1 MIWLKIC
8 SFASDNICCTVY
20 DVVTFKNH
28 NLEKQV
34 TNLVKSKVN
43 ILKLKV
49 LFENIYDSSSS
60 EFLSYN
66 LMLNSGEKKFTICA
80 TKKINILTR
89 VVRKKNSE
97 RNKKP

>member
-8 SFASDNICCTVY
+8 SFASDNICCTFY

-49 LFENIYDSSSS
+49 LFENIYDSS
-60 EFLSYN
+60 
-66 LMLNSGEKKFTICA
+66 LMF
-80 TKKINILTR
+80 KIPMDCLQLLAHFI
-89 VVRKKNSE
+89 S
-97 RNKKP
+97 

>member
-28 NLEKQV
+28 SLEKQV

-43 ILKLKV
+43 ILKLKGI
-49 LFENIYDSSSS
+49 FIE
-60 EFLSYN
+60 
-66 LMLNSGEKKFTICA
+66 
-80 TKKINILTR
+80 LTD
-89 VVRKKNSE
+89 
-97 RNKKP
+97 